1 MVELA
6 GVVGPLGRSEGGQIG
21 ARCTLWLE
29 KMQGEAQT
37 GQADGRDGLATGGV
51 KTMQEMLCNDTHTK
65 TTQTK
70 RKLPPE
76 RIVLD
81 WS

>member
-29 KMQGEAQT
+29 KSKARHKRAKQT
-37 GQADGRDGLATGGV
+37 AVTGSQQA
-51 KTMQEMLCNDTHTK
+51 E
-65 TTQTK
+65 
-70 RKLPPE
+70 
-76 RIVLD
+76 
-81 WS
+81 